1 MYSSPAVRKARPL
14 ETGILMIRTRSTDRQ
29 PPINISSSKAIFL
42 FIFVFALCA
51 GAKAQD
57 PACKSIPSGQ
67 EFWIRLTEPVSTY
80 SSKLGAR
87 VAAMLIESPRCGDA
101 PAFST
106 GTPVEGR
113 ITYVRRVGMGVWHG
127 SSAIAI
133 NFDQLMA
140 GPNPLSV
147 KTEIEEVANGRER
160 VKAGV
165 IEGATAKDTP
175 QRLMSTRLLHLP
187 EWNPETYW
195 IFMVRRSVFPFSP
208 EPETFLPAGTD
219 LRLELKAPLQLP
231 DDFQSAAEEQDT
243 DDEGAIDADLQAKLL
258 DLPSR
263 SLTGSSKPSDP
274 VNLGFIGSPQQVEAA
289 FLAAGW
295 TYGDSVSTLSVLREM
310 RAMTSLNSYAHLPI
324 SRQWLNGA
332 PPEFR
337 LQKSFDSYQKRE
349 HIRIWNESTL
359 QDGLWAGGV
368 IRETGAQWSLRKGKF
383 IHHVDADVDA
393 EREKIVRELR
403 LTGCVA
409 HVSYL
414 KRGQSSGS
422 MRAASGDVLQ
432 TDGAMAVIE
441 LRDCEPPDSAAM
453 LAGNKI
459 LSRPQSRMARFVRT
473 QALSVHDLWQSN
485 AIYES
490 FDISRSVILTLKNR
504 RVRRRQIEEEALR
517 AQAQAAVPGGE
528 TAKCDTP
535 RMEDPPG
542 LCHQ

>member
-1 MYSSPAVRKARPL
+1 M
-14 ETGILMIRTRSTDRQ
+14 GIPMIRTRSINRR
-29 PPINISSSKAIFL
+29 PAINISFSKAISL
-42 FIFVFALCA
+42 FAFALMFCA

-57 PACKSIPSGQ
+57 RTCKSIPAGQ

-87 VAAMLIESPRCGDA
+87 VAAMIIDSPRCGDA
-101 PAFST
+101 PVFST
-106 GTPVEGR
+106 GTAVEGR
-113 ITYVRRVGMGVWHG
+113 ITYVRRVGLGFWHG

-133 NFDQLMA
+133 NFDQLMVS
-140 GPNPLSV
+140 PSSLSV
-147 KTEIEEVANGRER
+147 KAQIEEVANGRER

-175 QRLMSTRLLHLP
+175 QRLMSTRLIHLP
-187 EWNPETYW
+187 EWNPESYW

-219 LRLELKAPLQLP
+219 LRLKLKAPLQLP
-231 DDFQSAAEEQDT
+231 AGFQSAAQEQDT
-243 DDEGAIDADLQAKLL
+243 DVEGTIDEELRAKLL
-258 DLPSR
+258 ALPNR
-263 SLTGSSKPSDP
+263 SVTGSFKPSDP
-274 VNLGFIGSPQQVEAA
+274 VNLGFIGSPQQIEEA
-289 FLAAGW
+289 FQAAGW

-310 RAMTSLNSYAHLPI
+310 RAMSSLNSYSHLPI

-337 LQKSFDSYQKRE
+337 FQKSFDSYQKRE
-349 HIRIWNESTL
+349 HIRIWKEDTL
-359 QDGLWAGGV
+359 QDGLWAGGA
-368 IRETGAQWSLRKGKF
+368 IRETGAQLSLRKGKF

-409 HVSYL
+409 HVYSL
-414 KRGQSSGS
+414 RRGQISQS

-432 TDGAMAVIE
+432 TDGGMAVIE
-441 LRDCEPPDSAAM
+441 LKDCEPPDAAAM
-453 LAGNKI
+453 LASNQI
-459 LSRPQSRMARFVRT
+459 PSRPRTRMARFVRT
-473 QALSVHDLWQSN
+473 QALSIHDLWQSN

-490 FDISRSVILTLKNR
+490 FDISRTVIRTLKDR
-504 RVRRRQIEEEALR
+504 RVRRRRLEEEALR
-517 AQAQAAVPGGE
+517 AQAVPAGE

-535 RMEDPPG
+535 RLEDPPG

>member
-1 MYSSPAVRKARPL
+1 
-14 ETGILMIRTRSTDRQ
+14 MIRTRSINHQ
-29 PPINISSSKAIFL
+29 PPINISFSKAIL
-42 FIFVFALCA
+42 LLVFAFTFCA

-57 PACKSIPSGQ
+57 LACQSIPSGQ

-80 SSKLGAR
+80 SSKAGAR
-87 VAAMLIESPRCGDA
+87 VAAILIDSPRCGGA
-101 PAFST
+101 SVFST

-113 ITYVRRVGMGVWHG
+113 ITYVRRVGLGFRHD

-140 GPNPLSV
+140 GPNSLSV

-160 VKAGV
+160 VKDGV
-165 IEGATAKDTP
+165 VEGATAKDTP

-195 IFMVRRSVFPFSP
+195 VFMVRRSVFPFSP

-231 DDFQSAAEEQDT
+231 AGFQRAAPEREENGEGT
-243 DDEGAIDADLQAKLL
+243 IDDELQAKLL
-258 DLPSR
+258 TLPNR
-263 SLTGSSKPSDP
+263 SLTGSSKPSDL
-274 VNLGFIGSPQQVEAA
+274 VNLAFIGSPQQVEEA
-289 FLAAGW
+289 FQAAGW

-310 RAMTSLNSYAHLPI
+310 RAMSSLKSYTHLPI
-324 SRQWLNGA
+324 SKQWLNGA
-332 PPEFR
+332 PPDFR
-337 LQKSFDSYQKRE
+337 FQKSFDSYQKRE
-349 HIRIWNESTL
+349 HIRIWKEDTL
-359 QDGLWAGGV
+359 QDGLWAGGA
-368 IRETGAQWSLRKGKF
+368 IRETGAEWSLRKGKF
-383 IHHVDADVDA
+383 IHHVDGDVDA

-403 LTGCVA
+403 LAGCVA

-414 KRGQSSGS
+414 KRGQSSES
-422 MRAASGDVLQ
+422 MHAASGDVLQ
-432 TDGAMAVIE
+432 TDGGMAVIE
-441 LRDCEPPDSAAM
+441 LKDCEPPDTAAI

-459 LSRPQSRMARFVRT
+459 LSRPRSRIVRFVRT
-473 QALSVHDLWQSN
+473 QALSIHDLWQSN

-490 FDISRSVILTLKNR
+490 FDISRSLIHTLQSR
-504 RVRRRQIEEEALR
+504 RLRRREIEEEALR
-517 AQAQAAVPGGE
+517 VQAAPGGE

-535 RMEDPPG
+535 RLEDPPG

>member
-1 MYSSPAVRKARPL
+1 
-14 ETGILMIRTRSTDRQ
+14 MIRTRSIDRQ
-29 PPINISSSKAIFL
+29 PPINISFSKAIFL
-42 FIFVFALCA
+42 FIFVFTVCA
-51 GAKAQD
+51 GAKAQE
-57 PACKSIPSGQ
+57 PVCKSIPSGQ

-113 ITYVRRVGMGVWHG
+113 ITYVRRVGMGFWHG

-140 GPNPLSV
+140 GANSVSV
-147 KTEIEEVANGRER
+147 KTEIEEVSNGRER

-187 EWNPETYW
+187 QWNPETYW
-195 IFMVRRSVFPFSP
+195 IFMVRRSVFPYSP

-219 LRLELKAPLQLP
+219 LRLKLKAPLQLP
-231 DDFQSAAEEQDT
+231 AGFQSAPQEQDS
-243 DDEGAIDADLQAKLL
+243 DDEGAIDEEVRAKLL
-258 DLPSR
+258 NLPSR
-263 SLTGSSKPSDP
+263 SLTGSSTPSDP
-274 VNLGFIGSPQQVEAA
+274 VNLGFIGSPQQIEEA
-289 FLAAGW
+289 FQAAGW

-310 RAMTSLNSYAHLPI
+310 RAMSSLNSYTHLPI

-337 LQKSFDSYQKRE
+337 FQKSFDSYQKRE
-349 HIRIWNESTL
+349 HIRIWNEDDL
-359 QDGLWAGGV
+359 QDGLWAGGA
-368 IRETGAQWSLRKGKF
+368 IRETGAQLSLRKGKF
-383 IHHVDADVDA
+383 IHHVDGDVDA

-409 HVSYL
+409 HVAYL
-414 KRGQSSGS
+414 RRGQASES

-432 TDGAMAVIE
+432 TDGGMAVIE
-441 LRDCEPPDSAAM
+441 LKDCEPPDAGAT
-453 LAGNKI
+453 LARNVP
-459 LSRPQSRMARFVRT
+459 SRPPSRMARFVRT
-473 QALSVHDLWQSN
+473 QALSIHDLWQSN

-490 FDISRSVILTLKNR
+490 FDISRSVIRGLKNR
-504 RVRRRQIEEEALR
+504 RLRRRQMEEEALR
-517 AQAQAAVPGGE
+517 VQAQAAVPGGE
-528 TAKCDTP
+528 AAKCGTRRP
-535 RMEDPPG
+535 EDPPG
-542 LCHQ
+542 LCRQ

>member
-1 MYSSPAVRKARPL
+1 
-14 ETGILMIRTRSTDRQ
+14 MIRTRSIDRQ
-29 PPINISSSKAIFL
+29 PPINISFSKAIFL
-42 FIFVFALCA
+42 FIFAFAFCA

-87 VAAMLIESPRCGDA
+87 VAAMLIDSPRCGDA
-101 PAFST
+101 PVFST

-113 ITYVRRVGMGVWHG
+113 ITYVRRVGLGFWHG

-133 NFDQLMA
+133 TFDQLIA
-140 GPNPLSV
+140 GPNSLSV
-147 KTEIEEVANGRER
+147 KTEIEEVANGRES

-187 EWNPETYW
+187 EWNPESYW

-231 DDFQSAAEEQDT
+231 NDFQSAAEEQDS
-243 DDEGAIDADLQAKLL
+243 DSEGTMDADLQAKLL

-263 SLTGSSKPSDP
+263 SLTGSFKPSDP
-274 VNLGFIGSPQQVEAA
+274 VNLGFIGSPQQIEEA
-289 FLAAGW
+289 FQAAGW

-310 RAMTSLNSYAHLPI
+310 RAMSSLNSYSHLPI
-324 SRQWLNGA
+324 SKQWLNGA
-332 PPEFR
+332 PPAFR
-337 LQKSFDSYQKRE
+337 FQKSFDSYQKRE
-349 HIRIWNESTL
+349 HIRIWNENTL
-359 QDGLWAGGV
+359 QDDLWAGGA

-414 KRGQSSGS
+414 RRGQASES

-432 TDGAMAVIE
+432 TDGGMAVIE
-441 LRDCEPPDSAAM
+441 LKDCEPPDTAAM

-459 LSRPQSRMARFVRT
+459 RSRPQSRMARFVRT
-473 QALSVHDLWQSN
+473 QALSIHDLWQSN

-504 RVRRRQIEEEALR
+504 RLRRRQEEEAFR

-535 RMEDPPG
+535 RVKDPPG